1 MWYCTQMVCFLLESR
16 KQAIVIGDSISDAF
30 PLPWGVPQGSVK
42 GPFDFI
48 MYSAPLSD
56 VINAHHNIHHVI
68 YADDTQ
74 LYLTMESTHQ
84 SEAVNKL
91 ESCISDVRSWAI
103 QNKLM
108 LNDSKTEIIH
118 FHSAFRTNSR
128 LTIHQHWRLRHSCF
142 TFCQR
147 LRCFAS
153 WHFAV
158 KRSCSQCVS

>member
-1 MWYCTQMVCFLLESR
+1 
-16 KQAIVIGDSISDAF
+16 
-30 PLPWGVPQGSVK
+30 
-42 GPFDFI
+42 

-56 VINAHHNIHHVI
+56 VINAHHDIHHVI

-108 LNDSKTEIIH
+108 LNDSKTETIH
-118 FHSAFRTNSR
+118 FHSAFRTTSVLPSINIGGSDK
-128 LTIHQHWRLRHSCF
+128 
-142 TFCQR
+142 
-147 LRCFAS
+147 A
-153 WHFAV
+153 A
-158 KRSCSQCVS
+158 SCSAKDLGVLLDDTL